1 MLFVTNTVF
10 FEYLIFRAR
19 SQPINRYG
27 LKPKKGEIGDN
38 QMRTKKNLL
47 AVAACLVCCIAAVLF
62 STSTQGGEKTYELR
76 PEITLPEYRTD
87 AARAIDAYERLMER
101 YMDLMEMNLTRIGTD
116 VEDLDKTLDS
126 IDNKLTELCKRIARI
141 EKALGIEQPKPT
153 MKKIPQSKPA
163 PEKAHKK
170 SLQPGNG

>member
-1 MLFVTNTVF
+1 
-10 FEYLIFRAR
+10 
-19 SQPINRYG
+19 
-27 LKPKKGEIGDN
+27 
-38 QMRTKKNLL
+38 MRQKKNLL
-47 AVAACLVCCIAAVLF
+47 IITTAIAAGIIIVWSF
-62 STSTQGGEKTYELR
+62 TSIQGGQRTYEVQ
-76 PEITLPEYRTD
+76 PQITMPGYRTD
-87 AARAIDAYERLMER
+87 AVRALDAYERLMER

>member
-10 FEYLIFRAR
+10 FEYLIFRAC

-47 AVAACLVCCIAAVLF
+47 AVAAGLVCCIAAVLF

-116 VEDLDKTLDS
+116 VQGLDKTLDS
-126 IDNKLTELCKRIARI
+126 IDSKLTELCKRIARI

-153 MKKIPQSKPA
+153 MKKIPQSKTV

-170 SLQPGNG
+170 SSQPGNG